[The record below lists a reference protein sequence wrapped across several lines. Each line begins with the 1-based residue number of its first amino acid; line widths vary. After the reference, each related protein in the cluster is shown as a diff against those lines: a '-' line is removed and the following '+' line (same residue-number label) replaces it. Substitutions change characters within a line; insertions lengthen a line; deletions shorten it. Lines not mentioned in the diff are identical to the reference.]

1 MRTFAAIALFS
12 PAFLVFVVA
21 ACGNAPVKVPD
32 PASPAASAAP
42 TEAGSAAATGPGTTT
57 THVEEDAGLG
67 TKLEPKGEGR
77 GGDDIMAQVKAH
89 KSETRACYDKQASK
103 NPKLEGDVG
112 IKWVVDPEGKI
123 TDVAVDP
130 TQTNVGDETIG
141 KCIVDVVKT
150 FRFPASAKKLETRMQ
165 YKWNFKRN
173 LDQFRAAR
181 DAGII
186 QQ

>member
-12 PAFLVFVVA
+12 PAVLVFVVA
-21 ACGNAPVKVPD
+21 ACGNAPVKVPETA
-32 PASPAASAAP
+32 PVASAGPSDAS
-42 TEAGSAAATGPGTTT
+42 SAVPTGPGTTT

-77 GGDDIMAQVKAH
+77 GKDDIMAQVTAH
-89 KSETRACYDKQASK
+89 KKEARACYDKQASK
-103 NPKLEGDVG
+103 NPKLEGDVA
-112 IKWVVDPEGKI
+112 IKWVADPEGKI
-123 TDVAVDP
+123 TNVEVDP
-130 TQTNVGDETIG
+130 AQTNVGDETIG
-141 KCIVDVVKT
+141 KCVIDVVKT
-150 FRFPASAKKLETRMQ
+150 FTFPASAKKVETHMQ

-181 DAGII
+181 DAGVI